1 MTRPEQDPR
10 IFFAAERT
18 LLAWNRT
25 SLAAIAF
32 GFLIER
38 SGLLIEIIAP
48 EATPEFVTAYNF
60 FLGLLFI
67 LIGVISIV
75 FSTFRHQRFIKTLAL
90 HQLPKKYSSFH
101 EIWLHLLFAVL
112 GLGLAGL
119 IIIKHVQ

>member
-1 MTRPEQDPR
+1 MTQPEQDPR

-38 SGLLIEIIAP
+38 SGLLIDVIAP
-48 EATPEFVTAYNF
+48 ESTPAMVTTYNF
-60 FLGLLFI
+60 VLGLLFI
-67 LIGVISIV
+67 LVGVLSIF
-75 FSTFRHQRFIKTLAL
+75 FSTFRHRGFLKTLEP
-90 HQLPKKYSSFH
+90 HQLPAKYASFN

-112 GLGLAGL
+112 GLALAGL